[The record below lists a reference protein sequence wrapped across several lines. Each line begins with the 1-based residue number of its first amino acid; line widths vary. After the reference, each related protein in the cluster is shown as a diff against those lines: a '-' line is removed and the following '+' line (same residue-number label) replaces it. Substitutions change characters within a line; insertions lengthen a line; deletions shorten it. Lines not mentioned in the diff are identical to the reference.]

1 MKNTKNTKNGKTIL
15 IKNGTI
21 VTLGADNRVLT
32 GHALLIEGGLVKKI
46 APQKSF
52 KGKYS
57 KVIDAAGKVVM
68 PGFIN
73 AHMHFYSTMVR
84 GLGKADPSRNFLEIL
99 NNLWWRLDKKLTLED
114 SYYSA
119 AIPLIEAVRKGTTT
133 IIDHHASPFAIRG
146 SLAAIEKA
154 VRETG
159 LRACLCYE
167 LSDRD
172 GAERA
177 QEGLDENTEFIKAC
191 AARKDNMVKAMF
203 GLHASFTLSDETLEE
218 AAYRGHKLGAG
229 FHVHTAESQSDQ
241 LHCESEHKMRV
252 IERLRDFGI
261 LGRKSIAAH
270 CVHVSEK
277 EIEILKETG
286 TAVVHN
292 PQSNANNSVGIADLT
307 GLMEKGVLVGMG
319 TDAMTVNMMEEI
331 RFALWLQH
339 LKRDPSQG
347 FMEVSRA
354 LLVNNAEIAGR
365 YFDGVGV
372 LKAGAAADIA
382 IIDYLPPTP
391 MDSANF
397 YGHLI
402 FGISQ
407 STVDT
412 TIAAGRVL
420 MEGKELK
427 LDMDVEEVTRKSA
440 ELAGKLWERF

>member
-1 MKNTKNTKNGKTIL
+1 MKKTIL

-21 VTLGADNRVLT
+21 VTLGEKNKVLE
-32 GHALLIEGGLVKKI
+32 GHALLIEDGLVKKI

-57 KVIDAAGKVVM
+57 KVIDASGKLVL

-73 AHMHFYSTMVR
+73 AHMHFYSTFAR
-84 GLGKADPSRNFLEIL
+84 GLGKAAPSRNFVEIL
-99 NNLWWRLDKKLTLED
+99 NNLWWKLDKQLTNAD

-119 AIPLIEAVRKGTTT
+119 VIPLIDAVRKGTTT
-133 IIDHHASPFAIRG
+133 IIDHHASPFAITG
-146 SLAAIEKA
+146 SLAAVEKA

-167 LSDRD
+167 VSDRD
-172 GAERA
+172 GKEKAK
-177 QEGLDENTEFIKAC
+177 EGLDENSAFI
-191 AARKDNMVKAMF
+191 AAAAAKDDNTIKAMF
-203 GLHASFTLSDETLEE
+203 GLHASFTISDETMEE

-229 FHVHTAESQSDQ
+229 FHIHTAESQADQ
-241 LHCESEHKMRV
+241 IHSESHHKVRV

-261 LGRKSIAAH
+261 LGRQSIAAH
-270 CVHVSEK
+270 CVHINET
-277 EIEILKETG
+277 EIEILKKTE

-292 PQSNANNSVGIADLT
+292 PQSNANNSVGIADIT
-307 GLMEKGVLVGMG
+307 GMMEKGVLVGLG
-319 TDAMTVNMMEEI
+319 TDAMTVNMMEEV
-331 RFALWLQH
+331 RAALWMQH

-347 FMEVSRA
+347 FMEAGNA
-354 LLVNNAEIAGR
+354 LLVNNAKIANR
-365 YFDGVGV
+365 YFKGLGE
-372 LKAGAAADIA
+372 LKEGFAADIA

-391 MDSANF
+391 MDVSNF

-420 MEGKELK
+420 MENKKLK
-427 LDMDVEEVTRKSA
+427 LDLDEEEVCLKSR
-440 ELAGKLWERF
+440 ELAAKLWKKF

>member
-1 MKNTKNTKNGKTIL
+1 MKTIL

-21 VTLGADNRVLT
+21 VTLGEKNRVLT
-32 GHALLIEGGLVKKI
+32 GCALLIEDGLVKKI

-52 KGKYS
+52 RGKYS
-57 KVIDAAGKVVM
+57 KVIDASGKLVM

-73 AHMHFYSTMVR
+73 AHMHFYSTFAR
-84 GLGKADPSRNFLEIL
+84 GLGKAPPSRNFVEIL
-99 NNLWWRLDKKLTLED
+99 NNLWWRLDKQLTSAD

-119 AIPLIEAVRKGTTT
+119 VIPLINAVRKGTTT
-133 IIDHHASPFAIRG
+133 LIDHHASPFAITG
-146 SLAAIEKA
+146 SLAAVEKA

-159 LRACLCYE
+159 LRACLAYE
-167 LSDRD
+167 VSDRD
-172 GAERA
+172 GKEKAKEGIEENAAFIAAA
-177 QEGLDENTEFIKAC
+177 QARNDNTITGL
-191 AARKDNMVKAMF
+191 F
-203 GLHASFTLSDETLEE
+203 GLHASFTISDETLEE

-229 FHVHTAESQSDQ
+229 FHIHTAESQADQ
-241 LHCESEHKMRV
+241 IQCESHNKMRV
-252 IERLRDFGI
+252 VERLRDFGI

-270 CVHVSEK
+270 CVHVNEA

-292 PQSNANNSVGIADLT
+292 PQSNANNSVGIADIT
-307 GLMEKGVLVGMG
+307 GLTAKGVLVGLG
-319 TDAMTVNMMEEI
+319 TDAMTVDMMEEV
-331 RFALWLQH
+331 RAALWLQH

-347 FMEVSRA
+347 FMEAAQS
-354 LLVNNAEIAGR
+354 LLLNNAKIANRCFKGL
-365 YFDGVGV
+365 GE
-372 LKAGAAADIA
+372 LKEGFAADLA

-391 MDSANF
+391 LDASNF

-420 MEGKELK
+420 MEGKKLK
-427 LDMDVEEVTRKSA
+427 LDIDEAEVSRKSL
-440 ELAGKLWERF
+440 ELAKKLWKKF

>member
-1 MKNTKNTKNGKTIL
+1 MKNYKNIL

-21 VTLGADNRVLT
+21 VTLGARNRVLT
-32 GHALLIEGGLVKKI
+32 GHALLIENGLVKKI
-46 APQKSF
+46 APQKTF
-52 KGKYS
+52 KGKYA
-57 KVIDAAGKVVM
+57 KVIDASGKVVM

-73 AHMHFYSTMVR
+73 AHMHFYSTFAR
-84 GLGKADPSRNFLEIL
+84 GLGKAAPSKNFMEVL
-99 NNLWWRLDKKLTLED
+99 NNLWWRLDKKLTDAD

-119 AIPLIEAVRKGTTT
+119 AIPLINAIRKGTTT

-146 SLAAIEKA
+146 SLAAVEQA

-172 GAERA
+172 GKETI
-177 QEGLDENTEFIKAC
+177 QQGLDENTDFIKAC
-191 AARKDNMVKAMF
+191 SARKDNMVKAMF
-203 GLHASFTLSDETLEE
+203 GLHASFTISDETLEE

-229 FHVHTAESQSDQ
+229 FHIHTAESQADQ
-241 LHCESEHKMRV
+241 LNCESQHKMRV

-270 CVHVSEK
+270 CVHVSER
-277 EIEILKETG
+277 EVEILKETG

-292 PQSNANNSVGIADLT
+292 PQSNANNSVGIADVT
-307 GLMEKGVLVGMG
+307 GLMEKGVLVGLG
-319 TDAMTVNMMEEI
+319 TDAMTVNMMEEV
-331 RFALWLQH
+331 RVALWLQH

-347 FMEVSRA
+347 FMEVSKA
-354 LLVNNAEIAGR
+354 LLVNNAEIANR
-365 YFDGVGV
+365 YFTGLGE
-372 LKAGAAADIA
+372 LKAGAAADLA
-382 IIDYLPPTP
+382 IIDYIPPTP
-391 MDSANF
+391 MDADNF
-397 YGHLI
+397 SGHLI

-412 TIAAGRVL
+412 TIAAGKVL

-427 LDMDVEEVTRKSA
+427 LDLDEEELSRKSA
-440 ELAGKLWERF
+440 ELAKRLWSRF